1 MYGYIYK
8 SVNKI
13 NDHIYIGKKTSESF
27 DPTYYGSGKQ
37 LKTELKDYGKDVY
50 EVSMIKPAD
59 SKEELEKYEK
69 QCIKECKE
77 QYGFDCINRAE
88 GGEGGNVHLHDTP
101 EEHQKFIDKMTM
113 INKMRCQSEEFKQA
127 ARIRMKKR
135 YASLESRQKHSAK
148 LRKSWEGE
156 EIRKA
161 QSNRLKEYYKTHKK
175 DNSYLDKP
183 CAMELNGEVLKFN
196 SQKELKAHLKSEYNV
211 EFPNPRFKQLL
222 DSSEEFIPFHKNKS
236 NLKKITG
243 MKLYDL
249 SEGVETIE
257 KQ

>member
-1 MYGYIYK
+1 MREWQ
-8 SVNKI
+8 
-13 NDHIYIGKKTSESF
+13 GKRPKE
-27 DPTYYGSGKQ
+27 
-37 LKTELKDYGKDVY
+37 DYR
-50 EVSMIKPAD
+50 AH
-59 SKEELEKYEK
+59 KE
-69 QCIKECKE
+69 
-77 QYGFDCINRAE
+77 
-88 GGEGGNVHLHDTP
+88 
-101 EEHQKFIDKMTM
+101 
-113 INKMRCQSEEFKQA
+113 
-127 ARIRMKKR
+127 
-135 YASLESRQKHSAK
+135 
-148 LRKSWEGE
+148 
-156 EIRKA
+156 
-161 QSNRLKEYYKTHKK
+161 